1 MLHFG
6 IQLARSRDA
15 VHNVQSMNLVAL
27 VDDNSQTMLSI
38 ALLEETE
45 LIMDVLSQMFEHGH
59 LWMEKDAFGFGEMKD
74 YSLFSIP
81 KLLAYCESR
90 SI

>member
-15 VHNVQSMNLVAL
+15 VHNVQTMNLVAL
-27 VDDNSQTMLSI
+27 VDNNSQKMLSI

-45 LIMDVLSQMFEHGH
+45 LIMDVLS
-59 LWMEKDAFGFGEMKD
+59 
-74 YSLFSIP
+74 
-81 KLLAYCESR
+81 
-90 SI
+90 